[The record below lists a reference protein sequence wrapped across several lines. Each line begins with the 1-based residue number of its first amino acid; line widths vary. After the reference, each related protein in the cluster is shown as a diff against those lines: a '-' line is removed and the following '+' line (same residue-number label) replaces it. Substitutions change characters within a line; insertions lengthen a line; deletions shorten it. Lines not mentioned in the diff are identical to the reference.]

1 MVNLIA
7 CDGSWQQTP
16 DGYLL
21 CSGTLQNVPDRVLST
36 EDANQLS
43 DWALIML
50 VSVFC
55 VIALKR
61 AILWGSNMNKL
72 QIIKAL
78 GATAVSAA
86 VFVGQAQAALPAEVE
101 QAMNDAK
108 TDAVSLA
115 TLGLLII
122 IAIAAIKYLRRGA

>member
-1 MVNLIA
+1 
-7 CDGSWQQTP
+7 
-16 DGYLL
+16 
-21 CSGTLQNVPDRVLST
+21 
-36 EDANQLS
+36 
-43 DWALIML
+43 
-50 VSVFC
+50 
-55 VIALKR
+55 
-61 AILWGSNMNKL
+61 MNKL